1 MIEKLGKLIIAG
13 FRGSKINQQTK
24 IQDWIIN
31 FNISGVILY
40 DVDLEYRKLG
50 SRNIKSE
57 KQLKELN
64 ASLQGLRREK
74 LFISIDQEGGQVNRL
89 NTEYGFPQFK
99 SWRKLGLINDKR
111 ETRAYAKKLAKL
123 LRELGINFNLAPVL
137 DLDNGENSFISKQ
150 GRAMASDPQ
159 LIIEH
164 SRIYIDEMS
173 KYGILCCGKHF
184 PGQGSATGDTH
195 EGLVDITK
203 TWQKNELK
211 PYKKLIKTGALN
223 AAIVAHTFH
232 KNFDPN
238 FPSSMSYN
246 TINQLLRTSLGFD
259 GVVISD
265 DPSMKAI
272 SDHYDLKKTILSMIN
287 AGVDVFIF
295 GNNLNY
301 DPDLIPKA
309 INCLQE
315 LFKEGLIKEARI
327 NQSLKRIDNLK
338 CKL

>member
-13 FRGSKINQQTK
+13 FRGSQISRYTK

-40 DVDLEYRKLG
+40 DVDLEYRKLR

-64 ASLQGLRREK
+64 VSLQSLRKEK
-74 LFISIDQEGGQVNRL
+74 LLISIDQEGGQVNRL
-89 NTEYGFPQFK
+89 NTKYGFPQFM
-99 SWRKLGLINDKR
+99 SWRQIGIINNTKQTKDY
-111 ETRAYAKKLAKL
+111 TIKLARILK
-123 LRELGINFNLAPVL
+123 ELGINFNLAPVL
-137 DLDNGENSFISKQ
+137 DLDHGKNSFISKQ
-150 GRAMASDPQ
+150 ERAIASDPR

-164 SRIYIDEMS
+164 SRIYIDQMS
-173 KYGILCCGKHF
+173 TYRILCCGKHF

-203 TWQKNELK
+203 TWGKNELE
-211 PYKKLIKTGALN
+211 PYKNLIKAGALD
-223 AAIVAHTFH
+223 AVIVAHTFH
-232 KNFDPN
+232 KNFDSE

-246 TINQLLRTSLGFD
+246 TINQLLRVNLGFD

-272 SDHYDLKKTILSMIN
+272 SDHYDLKKTILNMIN
-287 AGVDVFIF
+287 AGVDLFIF

-309 INCLQE
+309 INCLKE
-315 LFKEGLIKEARI
+315 LFEDGLIEESRI
-327 NQSLKRIDNLK
+327 NQSLERIDHLK
-338 CKL
+338 SKL

>member
-13 FRGSKINQQTK
+13 FRGSKITQHTK
-24 IQDWIIN
+24 IQYWINN

-64 ASLQGLRREK
+64 ASLQSLREEK

-89 NTEYGFPQFK
+89 NTKYGFPRFK
-99 SWRKLGLINDKR
+99 SWRQIGQINNKG
-111 ETRAYAKKLAKL
+111 ETRTYAKKLATI
-123 LRELGINFNLAPVL
+123 LRGLGINFNLAPVL
-137 DLDNGENSFISKQ
+137 DLDHGENSFISRQ
-150 GRAMASDPQ
+150 ERAMDRDPQ

-164 SRIYIDEMS
+164 SRIYIDEMN
-173 KYGILCCGKHF
+173 KHRILCCGKHF
-184 PGQGSATGDTH
+184 PGQGSASGDTH

-203 TWQKNELK
+203 TWGENELK
-211 PYKKLIKTGALN
+211 PYKDLIKTGTLEAV
-223 AAIVAHTFH
+223 IVAHTFH
-232 KNFDPN
+232 KKFDSE
-238 FPSSMSYN
+238 FPSSMSYD
-246 TINQLLRTSLGFD
+246 TINQLLRTNLGFD

-272 SDHYDLKKTILSMIN
+272 SDHYDLKKTILNMIN
-287 AGVDVFIF
+287 AGVDLFIL

-315 LFKEGLIKEARI
+315 LLEDGLIKETRI
-327 NQSLKRIDNLK
+327 NQSLERIDHLK
-338 CKL
+338 SKL

>member
-1 MIEKLGKLIIAG
+1 MTEKLGNLIIAG
-13 FRGSKINQQTK
+13 FRGSKINQKTK

-40 DVDLEYRKLG
+40 DVDLEYKKLG

-64 ASLQGLRREK
+64 ASLQGLRKDK

-89 NTEYGFPQFK
+89 NTKYGFPQFK
-99 SWRKLGLINDKR
+99 SWQELGLINNKR
-111 ETRAYAKKLAKL
+111 KTRAYAKKLAKL
-123 LRELGINFNLAPVL
+123 LKELGINFNLAPVL
-137 DLDNGENSFISKQ
+137 DLDHGENSFISRQ
-150 GRAMASDPQ
+150 ERAMASDPQ

-164 SRIYIDEMS
+164 SRIFIDEMI
-173 KYGILCCGKHF
+173 KNRILCCGKHF
-184 PGQGSATGDTH
+184 PGQGSAGGDTH

-203 TWQKNELK
+203 TWKKNELR
-211 PYKKLIKTGALN
+211 PYKELIKSGVLN

-232 KNFDPN
+232 KEFDSD

-246 TINQLLRTSLGFD
+246 TINQLLRTDLGFN

-272 SDHYDLKKTILSMIN
+272 SDHYDLKETILKMIT
-287 AGVDVFIF
+287 AGVDLFIF

-309 INCLQE
+309 IDCLEQ
-315 LFKEGLIKEARI
+315 LFKDGLIKEDRI
-327 NQSLKRIDNLK
+327 NQSLKRIGNLK
-338 CKL
+338 SKL